1 MDIIPFPPYPFYIT
15 VVHWNSINVISS
27 LKALAFR
34 MPYNLWRSL
43 EGGKM
48 SEFGLMAKRH
58 LVTNEDSHG
67 DDVAR
72 QYAILFR

>member
-1 MDIIPFPPYPFYIT
+1 MSNYNCSF
-15 VVHWNSINVISS
+15 
-27 LKALAFR
+27 KALAFR

-72 QYAILFR
+72 QYAFLFR

>member
-1 MDIIPFPPYPFYIT
+1 
-15 VVHWNSINVISS
+15 
-27 LKALAFR
+27 

-58 LVTNEDSHG
+58 LVSSEDSHG

>member
-1 MDIIPFPPYPFYIT
+1 M
-15 VVHWNSINVISS
+15 
-27 LKALAFR
+27 KALAFR

-72 QYAILFR
+72 QYALLFR

>member
-1 MDIIPFPPYPFYIT
+1 MEHSDVKTSSTY
-15 VVHWNSINVISS
+15 S

-43 EGGKM
+43 EGRKM